1 VSTALVLDLIE
12 GCELVMNG
20 QPWRVE
26 RLEPYWGKVVLRP
39 AGDPGG
45 QVRQATIAA
54 LMHHRD
60 CRVSTR
66 SMPEVPAAGRGRQP
80 ATRKD
85 LSEQQR
91 QLLELRLAH
100 LLEAETG
107 FRSGDPFRA
116 GPGEPRPDYDPAL
129 VPLVTDRRRAKAA
142 ELAVLREREPEH
154 ARMLGLGKVSLRTLE
169 RWAARYRRWGV
180 MGCAD
185 DRWLRECAGHRIPE
199 PVREAIYAVRA
210 ACLHSSKISMASRE
224 RKIHQYVREKYGDE
238 VVIPSSET
246 LRLVWQEWFG
256 PGGSRQ
262 RYARSAAVAEAN
274 ATGEH
279 VVIHRPGQVVALD
292 TTPLPVLVRES
303 VFSEPVEAHLSLALD
318 CYTHSLVAFRI
329 TLVSEK
335 SVDVAMLLRD
345 VMTPLPM
352 RTGWGQDMAWPYPG
366 IPRTLVAEL
375 AGYEV
380 AGLPFFP
387 IETVTTDHG
396 SVYKNHHLVEVQ
408 RVIGASI
415 VPSRVMRPTDKQACE
430 RAFGAI
436 QSLLFEQLP
445 GYRGVDV
452 ADRGADPEGDAV
464 LTLAEIENLVAT
476 WVVQIWQNRKF
487 GEYGPCWDPGG
498 GHSPNTLFAAAM
510 AQGGFSLEIP
520 RPELYYELLP
530 AHHVKIHNARGVKIR
545 GLWYDGPALA
555 GLRGTASSRGGARK
569 RSWVIRSDRRDAR
582 TVFFQDTEHHW
593 HELRWTGLPAEG
605 EIPSFNDA
613 RVTELLREA
622 KAQGLR
628 PKSDAELLPLLLKL
642 LGAHIPAGQWPAQMT
657 RQQKK
662 DQAREVMQSD
672 AAAAD
677 RPART
682 AGQPGDL
689 AEEQGPGSV
698 VALRW
703 PDRARQAETAVDDER
718 RHRREQAVPQRPAAP
733 GGLGDRLRRTS
744 LLLIPGEEPH
754 TGPGARG
761 HSGEAG

>member
-1 VSTALVLDLIE
+1 MVLDLFE

-20 QPWRVE
+20 ESWQVE
-26 RLEPYWGKVVLRP
+26 RLEPYWGKVALRP
-39 AGDPGG
+39 GGDPVGPL
-45 QVRQATIAA
+45 RQTTISA
-54 LMHHRD
+54 LMRHRD

-66 SMPEVPAAGRGRQP
+66 SAPRIAAAGRGRQP
-80 ATRKD
+80 ATWKD
-85 LSEQQR
+85 LTGQQQR
-91 QLLELRLAH
+91 LLELRLAH
-100 LLEAETG
+100 LLEVETG
-107 FRSGDPFRA
+107 FRNGDPFQA
-116 GPGEPRPDYDPAL
+116 GPGEPRPEYDPAL
-129 VPLVTDRRRAKAA
+129 VPLVTDRRLAKVA
-142 ELAVLREREPEH
+142 ELAALREREPEH
-154 ARMLGLGKVSLRTLE
+154 ASLLGLGRVSLRTLE
-169 RWAARYRRWGV
+169 RWAARYYRWGV

-185 DRWLRECAGHRIPE
+185 DRWLRTCTGHRIAE

-210 ACLHSSKISMASRE
+210 VCLHSSRISMASRE
-224 RKIHQYVREKYGDE
+224 KKIHQYVREKYGDD
-238 VVIPSSET
+238 VTIPSSET
-246 LRLVWQEWFG
+246 LRLVWREWFG

-262 RYARSAAVAEAN
+262 RYARSAAVVEAN

-292 TTPLPVLVRES
+292 TTPLPVLIREN

-352 RTGWGQDMAWPYPG
+352 RADWGQDMAWPYPG
-366 IPRTLVAEL
+366 IPKTLVAEL

-408 RVIGASI
+408 RVIGANI

-445 GYRGVDV
+445 GFRGVDV
-452 ADRGADPEGDAV
+452 ADRGADPEGDAI

-476 WVVQIWQNRKF
+476 WIVQVWQNRKF

-498 GHSPNTLFAAAM
+498 DHSPNTLFAAAM

-545 GLWYDGPALA
+545 GLWYDGPALDD
-555 GLRGTASSRGGARK
+555 LRGTVSTRGGQHK

-582 TVFFQDTEHHW
+582 TVFFQDTEHQW

-605 EIPSFNDA
+605 EVPSFNDA

-642 LGAHIPAGQWPAQMT
+642 LGAHVPVDRWPNQLT

-662 DQAREVMQSD
+662 DQAREAAQSD
-672 AAAAD
+672 AAAVD
-677 RPART
+677 RPT
-682 AGQPGDL
+682 QSDEFKNP
-689 AEEQGPGSV
+689 AEDEGLGNVIP
-698 VALRW
+698 LRW
-703 PDRARQAETAVDDER
+703 PDRARQAQTAVDDER
-718 RHRREQAVPQRPAAP
+718 RHRRQQAVPQRPAAP
-733 GGLGDRLRRTS
+733 GRLGDRLRRTS
-744 LLLIPGEEPH
+744 MLLIPDEEPDSPPEDSA
-754 TGPGARG
+754 G
-761 HSGEAG
+761 SGEAR

>member
-1 VSTALVLDLIE
+1 MVLDLIG
-12 GCELVMNG
+12 GCGLVMNG
-20 QPWRVE
+20 QPWRAE
-26 RLEPYWGKVVLRP
+26 RLEPYWGKVMLRP

-45 QVRQATIAA
+45 QVRQTTIAA

-60 CRVSTR
+60 CRVPART
-66 SMPEVPAAGRGRQP
+66 MPGVPAAGRGRQP

-85 LSEQQR
+85 LSEHQR

-100 LLEAETG
+100 LLEVEAG

-154 ARMLGLGKVSLRTLE
+154 ARMLGLGTVSLRTLE
-169 RWAARYRRWGV
+169 RWAARRRRRGV
-180 MGCAD
+180 MGCAG
-185 DRWLRECAGHRIPE
+185 DRWLRERTGHRIPE

-210 ACLHSSKISMASRE
+210 VCLHSSKISMASRE
-224 RKIHQYVREKYGDE
+224 RKIHQYARENYGDE

-246 LRLVWQEWFG
+246 LRLVWQERFG

-262 RYARSAAVAEAN
+262 RYARPAAVAEAN
-274 ATGEH
+274 AAGGH

-318 CYTHSLVAFRI
+318 CCAHSLAAFRI

-335 SVDVAMLLRD
+335 SADVAMLPRD

-352 RTGWGQDMAWPYPG
+352 RAGWGQAMAWPYPG
-366 IPRTLVAEL
+366 IPRTLVAGL
-375 AGYEV
+375 AGCEV

-396 SVYKNHHLVEVQ
+396 PVCKNHHLVEVR

-415 VPSRVMRPTDKQACE
+415 VPSRVMRPAGKQACE

-436 QSLLFEQLP
+436 QSLLSEQLP
-445 GYRGVDV
+445 GYRGADV

-464 LTLAEIENLVAT
+464 LALAEIENLIAA
-476 WVVQIWQNRKF
+476 WVVQIWQNRKS
-487 GEYGPCWDPGG
+487 GEYGPCRDPGG
-498 GHSPNTLFAAAM
+498 DHSPSTLFAAAM

-520 RPELYYELLP
+520 RPGLYYELLP
-530 AHHVKIHNARGVKIR
+530 AHHVKIHDARGVKIR
-545 GLWYDGPALA
+545 GLWHDGPAPA
-555 GLRGTASSRGGARK
+555 GLRGTVSSRGGARK
-569 RSWVIRSDRRDAR
+569 RSRVIRSDRRDAR
-582 TVFFQDTEHHW
+582 TVFFQDAEHRW
-593 HELRWTGLPAEG
+593 HELRWTGLPAES
-605 EIPSFNDA
+605 EIPSSNDA

-628 PKSDAELLPLLLKL
+628 TGSDAGLLPLLLKL
-642 LGAHIPAGQWPAQMT
+642 LGAHVPASQWPAAMT

-662 DQAREVMQSD
+662 DQAREVMQSE
-672 AAAAD
+672 AAAAG

-682 AGQPGDL
+682 AGKSGDL
-689 AEEQGPGSV
+689 AEEQGLGNV

-733 GGLGDRLRRTS
+733 GRLGDRLRRTS
-744 LLLIPGEEPH
+744 LLLIPGEEPR
-754 TGPGARG
+754 TEPGASGRP
-761 HSGEAG
+761 GEAG